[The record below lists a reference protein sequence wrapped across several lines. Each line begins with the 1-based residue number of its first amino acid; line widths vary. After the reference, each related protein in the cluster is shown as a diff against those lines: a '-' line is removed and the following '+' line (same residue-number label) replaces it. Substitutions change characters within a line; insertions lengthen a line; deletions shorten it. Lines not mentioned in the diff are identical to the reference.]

1 VSEHTSIEWCDH
13 TWSPWEGCQKVS
25 PGCDHCY
32 AEARNLRFARGAN
45 WGPGAPRRRTADWTK
60 PRLWNRKAAAAGQR
74 VRVFPSLCDPFDN
87 AVDEEWRA
95 DFFSL
100 IQHTPHLQWHL
111 LTKRIGNAAKLF
123 FDHGFREAPPNV
135 SLGATVVNQEEAD
148 RDIQKLLATPARL
161 RYLCLEPLL
170 GPVDLRLGS
179 RNEVARIDWIIMGG
193 ESGAHARPMHLA
205 WAEDVVRQCLAAGVP
220 VFVKQLGAR
229 PINRSNQK
237 HPISDRKGANWDE
250 WPIELRL
257 RLLPELQP

>member
-1 VSEHTSIEWCDH
+1 
-13 TWSPWEGCQKVS
+13 
-25 PGCDHCY
+25 
-32 AEARNLRFARGAN
+32 
-45 WGPGAPRRRTADWTK
+45 
-60 PRLWNRKAAAAGQR
+60 
-74 VRVFPSLCDPFDN
+74 
-87 AVDEEWRA
+87 
-95 DFFSL
+95 
-100 IQHTPHLQWHL
+100 
-111 LTKRIGNAAKLF
+111 IGNAAKLF

-135 SLGATVVNQEEAD
+135 SLGATMVNQEEAD
-148 RDIQKLLATPARL
+148 RDIRKLLATPARL

-170 GPVDLRLGS
+170 GPVDLRRGS
-179 RNEVARIDWIIMGG
+179 RNEGARIDLIIMGG